1 MDIPALKA
9 FLSVAEHGSFSTAA
23 QALHLT
29 QPAISKRIALL
40 EEQLGVRLF
49 DRVARNISLTKYGE
63 QLMPRARHILRSVE
77 ETKREL
83 LDAKQQISGP
93 LSLAI
98 SHHIG
103 LHRLPPVLR
112 QFSVQYPAVA
122 LDIRFTDSEAAYAA
136 VLHGDIELAV
146 ITLAPTDAPQIAS
159 QLIWPDPLCFVA
171 GAEHALSHR
180 RPLKLDQLSEYPA
193 ILPGE
198 TTYTGLII
206 KSLFA
211 RNNLELTVN
220 MATNYLETIKMMASI
235 GLGWSILPET
245 MLDNKLLR
253 LQVTGVEALARRLGC
268 IYHRDRQ
275 LSNAA
280 KAFMA
285 ALTSKCSVL
294 THAACRYP

>member
-1 MDIPALKA
+1 MKISYRISFMDIPTLKA
-9 FLSVAEHGSFSTAA
+9 FLSVASHGSFSIAA
-23 QALHLT
+23 QELHLT
-29 QPAISKRIALL
+29 QPAVSKRIALL
-40 EEQLGVRLF
+40 EEQLGIRLF
-49 DRVARNISLTKYGE
+49 DRVARNISLTEYG
-63 QLMPRARHILRSVE
+63 QRLVPRARHILRSVE
-77 ETKREL
+77 DTKREL
-83 LDAKQQISGP
+83 LDATQQISGP

-103 LHRLPPVLR
+103 LHRLPPALR
-112 QFSVQYPAVA
+112 QFSVQHPTVA

-159 QLIWPDPLCFVA
+159 KLIWPDPLCFVA
-171 GAEHALSHR
+171 GAAHALTHQ
-180 RPLKLDQLSEYPA
+180 RPLSLVQLSEYPA

-211 RNNLELTVN
+211 RQNLELTVS

-235 GLGWSILPET
+235 GLGWSILPAT
-245 MLDNKLLR
+245 MLDDKLLR
-253 LQVTGVEALARRLGC
+253 LQVTGVDKLERRLGC

-280 KAFMA
+280 KAFMD
-285 ALTSKCSVL
+285 ALTG
-294 THAACRYP
+294 

>member
-1 MDIPALKA
+1 MDISSLKA
-9 FLSVAEHGSFSTAA
+9 FLSVAEHASFSAAA
-23 QALHLT
+23 QELHLT

-40 EEQLGVRLF
+40 EDELGVRLF
-49 DRVARNISLTKYGE
+49 DRIARNISLTEYGQ
-63 QLMPRARHILRSVE
+63 QLIPRARHILRSVE
-77 ETKREL
+77 DTKREL
-83 LDAKQQISGP
+83 LDATHKISGP

-112 QFSVQYPAVA
+112 QFSVQHPAVA

-146 ITLAPTDAPQIAS
+146 ITLAPSDAPQITS

-171 GAEHALSHR
+171 GEDHPLANR
-180 RPLKLDQLSEYPA
+180 RALKLPQLSEYPA

-198 TTYTGLII
+198 STYTGLII

-211 RNNLELTVN
+211 QQNLELTIS
-220 MATNYLETIKMMASI
+220 MATNYLETIKMMVSI

-245 MLDNKLLR
+245 MLDDKLLR
-253 LQVTGVEALARRLGC
+253 LRVTGIQLERRLGC

-280 KAFMA
+280 KAFMD
-285 ALTSKCSVL
+285 ALTIDNG
-294 THAACRYP
+294 

>member
-1 MDIPALKA
+1 MKFCYRLWRMDIPSLRA
-9 FLSVAEHGSFSTAA
+9 FLGVAEHASFSVAA
-23 QALHLT
+23 QELHLT

-40 EEQLGVRLF
+40 EDELGVRLF
-49 DRVARNISLTKYGE
+49 DRIARNISLTEYGQ
-63 QLMPRARHILRSVE
+63 QLVPRARHILRSVDD
-77 ETKREL
+77 TKREL
-83 LDAKQQISGP
+83 LDATHKISGP

-112 QFSVQYPAVA
+112 QFSVQHPAVA

-146 ITLAPTDAPQIAS
+146 ITLAPNDAPQIAA
-159 QLIWPDPLCFVA
+159 QLIWLDPLCFVA
-171 GAEHALSHR
+171 GEDHPLANR
-180 RPLKLDQLSEYPA
+180 RALKLSQLSEYPA

-198 TTYTGLII
+198 STYTGLII

-211 RNNLELTVN
+211 KQNLELTIS

-253 LQVTGVEALARRLGC
+253 LRVTGIQLERQLGC
-268 IYHRDRQ
+268 IYHRNRQ

-280 KAFMA
+280 KAFMD
-285 ALTSKCSVL
+285 ALGAGFAST
-294 THAACRYP
+294 